1 MTKRLRFV
9 LLGHPVA
16 HSISPAICSA
26 AFHALGLPHL
36 YSTVDVP
43 GTPELRLILDDI
55 RSGRFAGANVTLP
68 YKTAAFD
75 MADTVAESAAA
86 VGAANV
92 IAVDR
97 SRRLVAHNT
106 DADALFAEL
115 SALLDGRPRSRVAII
130 GGGGAALAALVACKR
145 LGFQIV
151 CMTSRSWINSEAMFH
166 SAAADRA
173 RSLGA
178 LTSLWP
184 RRDEPTTSS
193 KGSQVLRLQW
203 TELTAQADCVIQ
215 ATSAGMAGGDPGEA
229 VCDTLAWDRLP
240 PHALAYDVVY
250 TPRVTPFLRRAQAHG
265 LRAAGGLGMLAR
277 QAQIAVRIWLGQAP
291 PLDVMRVAADAAL
304 GPISSPGIRPPQDT
318 IPDAFTDPEIH
329 PGAFKETE

>member
-36 YSTVDVP
+36 YSTLDVP
-43 GTPELRLILDDI
+43 GTPELRLVFDDI
-55 RSGRFAGANVTLP
+55 RRGRFAGANVTLP

-97 SRRLVAHNT
+97 GRLVAHNT

-115 SALLDGRPRSRVAII
+115 SSMLAGRPKSRVAII
-130 GGGGAALAALVACKR
+130 GGGGAALAAVVACKR

-151 CMTSRSWINSEAMFH
+151 CMTSRSWINSEAMFN
-166 SAAADRA
+166 SEAANRA

-184 RRDEPTTSS
+184 SRDEPTTSS

-203 TELTAQADCVIQ
+203 IELAAQADCVIQ
-215 ATSAGMAGGDPGEA
+215 ATSAGMAGADPGEE
-229 VCDTLAWDRLP
+229 VCDTIAWNRLP
-240 PHALAYDVVY
+240 AHALAYDVVY
-250 TPRVTPFLRRAQAHG
+250 TPRLTPFLRRAQAYG

-277 QAQIAVRIWLGQAP
+277 QAQIAMRIWLGQAP
-291 PLDVMRVAADAAL
+291 PLDVMLVAADAAL

-318 IPDAFTDPEIH
+318 IPDVFTDPEIH

>member
-36 YSTVDVP
+36 YSTLDVP
-43 GTPELRLILDDI
+43 GTPELRTVLDDI

-68 YKTAAFD
+68 YKTTAFD
-75 MADTVAESAAA
+75 MADVVAESASA

-97 SRRLVAHNT
+97 NRRLVAHNT

-115 SALLDGRPRSRVAII
+115 SSLLVGRPKSRVAII

-151 CMTSRSWINSEAMFH
+151 CMTSRSWINSETMFD
-166 SAAADRA
+166 SPTAERA

-184 RRDEPTTSS
+184 RRDEPAASS

-203 TELTAQADCVIQ
+203 TELAAQADCVIQ
-215 ATSAGMAGGDPGEA
+215 ATSAGMVGADPGEE
-229 VCDTLAWDRLP
+229 VCDVLSWDRLP
-240 PHALAYDVVY
+240 AHALAYDVVY
-250 TPRVTPFLRRAQAHG
+250 IPRVTPFLRRAQAHG

-277 QAQIAVRIWLGQAP
+277 QAQIAVNLWLGQTP
-291 PLDVMRVAADAAL
+291 PLDVMRIAADAAL
-304 GPISSPGIRPPQDT
+304 GPISTPGIRPPQDT
-318 IPDAFTDPEIH
+318 IPDDFADTELH